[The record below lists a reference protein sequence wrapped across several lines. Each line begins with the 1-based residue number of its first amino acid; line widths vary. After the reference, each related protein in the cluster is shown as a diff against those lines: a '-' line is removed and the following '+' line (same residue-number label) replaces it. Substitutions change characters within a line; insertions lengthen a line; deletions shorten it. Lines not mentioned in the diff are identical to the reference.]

1 MNQNLTEK
9 LSLKDKGQDEELA
22 RQAAL
27 GNQAA
32 FTNLY
37 ERNLPSVYKRVAY
50 LIPKDD
56 VDDITQEVFIAMM
69 RSLKTF
75 RGEAKFTTWLRV
87 IANRQIANYYRK
99 NKKAMQDSDLDLDD
113 SWLQS
118 RISMKQDHR
127 KGHENK
133 ILVQQSLMNI
143 SEKYREIIIL
153 RFVEGLKFKEIA
165 DYQGKTLDA
174 TKSMFRRA
182 IEAMRNDLGA
192 PDA

>member
-9 LSLKDKGQDEELA
+9 LTLQDKGQDEELA

-27 GNQAA
+27 GNQVA

-37 ERNLPSVYKRVAY
+37 ERHLPFVYKRVAY
-50 LIPKDD
+50 LIPRDDIDD
-56 VDDITQEVFIAMM
+56 VTQDVFIAMM

-87 IANRQIANYYRK
+87 ITNRQIANYYRK

-113 SWLQS
+113 SWLQN

-127 KGHENK
+127 KSHENK

-143 SEKYREIIIL
+143 PEKYREIITF
-153 RFVEGLKFKEIA
+153 RFVDGLKFQEIA
-165 DYQGKTLDA
+165 EHQGKTLDA

-182 IEAMRNDLGA
+182 IEAMRNELGA
-192 PDA
+192 PDV